1 MKPRLVALLFA
12 SFLAHAVAQSNNP
25 NRFETRVPG
34 MQYQAGALHK
44 FFFGPHHR
52 NLWTIPIEAPIL
64 NMATF
69 AGGLTPTKTGGGFQT
84 KSLRFKSG
92 DGREFAFRSLDK
104 DPSKVLP
111 PDLRETIAASIAR
124 DQISSAHPYSALVV
138 PGLAEAMGVL
148 HADPQIVIMP
158 DDPSL
163 GQFRNEFAGLLGFI
177 EERPAD
183 GPNGEPGFAGSD
195 KIVST
200 DDLFEEL
207 EEDNDDYVDPQA
219 HLKARLL
226 DILVGDWDRHA
237 DQWRWARFKREKK
250 NVWLPIPRD
259 RDQAFVKLD
268 GVLPALAEKRY
279 MIRQLENYYK
289 KKPDIISLTHS
300 GRHMDRR
307 FLNRLSWEDFKAVAD
322 EVTSK
327 VTDEVI
333 DNAVRRLPPQIYSVN
348 GADLTQ
354 RLKVRRAYLPKAA
367 EQYYKHLAQYP
378 EIVASNKDEYVE
390 IERRDNEHMDVRI
403 FKRDAQSGEKRED
416 VLFSRT
422 FNRSHTKEV
431 RLFLLGGKDK
441 VVLNG
446 AAEKSILVRLIGGSG
461 EDEIVDHAKTKTIV
475 YDTETGNQFTQGAH
489 TKLKT
494 GKVDSVINLHDAK
507 PLLRDYGYDAKPLPF
522 FAFTP
527 DDGVFLGTGM
537 SYYQYSFR
545 MKPYSYR
552 MSFAGNFAFKTQAF
566 RARYNAYFVDA
577 IGPVDWSFVAQATV
591 PREVRNFYGLGN
603 DTPRDADLETE
614 DFYRVRSKEYLLGA
628 AWHLNL
634 SQKATLAFGGA
645 FKHFDTQFNGD
656 STFVFNARPYGIDT
670 PSLFELNSE
679 LIFDLRDRPVA
690 SSKGVYFG
698 AGFSFYPKALESDST
713 FSKGYVDAR
722 LYLSPAKAIT
732 LALHG
737 WGAKAWGTFP
747 YYEAV
752 YVGGNRSL
760 RGYLRERFG
769 GDTAALGS
777 AELRLALFRPLL
789 LVPTEVGIFGFTDA
803 GRVWLNEKS
812 PEGWHTS
819 AGGGIWFAPI
829 ARTSTVSI
837 GAASSVEGL
846 RITVGG
852 GFAF

>member
-1 MKPRLVALLFA
+1 MKPRLFILSCTLIAAL
-12 SFLAHAVAQSNNP
+12 VRGQSNDGKT
-25 NRFETRVPG
+25 ETRVPG
-34 MQYQAGALHK
+34 PQYQAGALHK

-52 NLWTIPIEAPIL
+52 NLWLIPVEAPIL
-64 NMATF
+64 NMETF
-69 AGGLTPTKTGGGFQT
+69 AGGLTPTKIGGGFQT

-124 DQISSAHPYSALVV
+124 DQISSAHPYSALIV

-148 HADPQIVIMP
+148 HADPELVIMP
-158 DDPSL
+158 DDARL
-163 GQFRNEFAGLLGFI
+163 GQFRKEFAGLLGFI

-183 GPNGEPGFAGSD
+183 GPDGEPGFAGSD
-195 KIVST
+195 KIIGT
-200 DDLFEEL
+200 DDLFNEL

-268 GVLPALAEKRY
+268 GLLPSLAEKRQFV
-279 MIRQLENYYK
+279 RQLENYYK
-289 KKPDIISLTHS
+289 SEPDIISLTHS
-300 GRHMDRR
+300 GRQIDRR
-307 FLNRLSWEDFKAVAD
+307 LLNRLSWDDFKAVAE
-322 EVTSK
+322 EVTNK

-333 DNAVRRLPPQIYSVN
+333 DKAVRQLPPRVYRVN
-348 GADLTQ
+348 GVELAQ
-354 RLKVRRAYLPKAA
+354 RLQARRSYLPKAA

-378 EIVASNKDEYVE
+378 EIVASNKAEYVE
-390 IERRDNEHMDVRI
+390 VERRDNEHVDLRL
-403 FKRDAQSGEKRED
+403 FKRDAQTGEKRED
-416 VLFSRT
+416 LLFART
-422 FNRSHTKEV
+422 FKRSETKEI

-441 VVLNG
+441 VVITG
-446 AAEKSILVRLIGGSG
+446 PADKSILLRIIGGTG
-461 EDEIVDHAKTKTIV
+461 EDEVLDHARATTVV

-489 TKLKT
+489 TKLRT
-494 GKVDSVINLHDAK
+494 GKVDSIVNFHENK
-507 PLLRDYGYDAKPLPF
+507 PVQRDYGFDTKTLPF

-527 DDGVFLGTGM
+527 DDGIFLGASLTRL
-537 SYYQYSFR
+537 QYRFR
-545 MKPYSYR
+545 QKPFANVIG
-552 MSFAGNFAFKTQAF
+552 FAGNYAFKTGAF
-566 RARYNAYFVDA
+566 RVRYGHYFVDA
-577 IGPVDWSFVAQATV
+577 IGLLDWSLTAQATV

-603 DTPRDADLETE
+603 NTPRDADLEKE
-614 DFYRVRSKEYLLGA
+614 DFYRVRSKDYLLGTA
-628 AWHLNL
+628 LHFHLSRRL
-634 SQKATLAFGGA
+634 VFSAGGA
-645 FKHFDTQFNGD
+645 FKHFNTQFDED
-656 STFVFNARPYGIDT
+656 STFVFEARPYGIDT
-670 PSLFELNSE
+670 PSLFEVNSI
-679 LIFDLRDRPVA
+679 LKYDSRDRATA
-690 SSKGVYFG
+690 SSKGVYFET
-698 AGFSFYPKALESDST
+698 GFSFYPKALESDST

-722 LYLSPAKAIT
+722 LFLSPAKALT

-747 YYEAV
+747 YYEAI

-777 AELRLALFRPLL
+777 AELRLGLFRPML
-789 LVPTEVGIFGFTDA
+789 LVPTEVGIFAFTDA
-803 GRVWLNEKS
+803 GRVWLNDQS
-812 PEGWHTS
+812 PDGWHTS

-829 ARTSTVSI
+829 MRASTFSI

-846 RITVGG
+846 RITAGG